1 MADIN
6 RTTTITLPPEV
17 SNEILQK
24 TQDDSAVMALA
35 RQITIPGTGVT
46 VPVITGDPSAAWVTE
61 TAAKPV
67 SNPGVSTKQLT
78 PYKLAVIETFSN
90 EFVRDAAALY
100 DALVARLPLALAN
113 KFDNTVIG
121 GTTKPGDNFED
132 MSTCTSVALTA
143 TTAYTQL
150 VTATSNIATA
160 GGIVNGFAISPQCK
174 AMLLSAVDGQNR
186 PLFINSVADGA
197 IPQILGA
204 PTIQSKGMYK
214 AKADSATA
222 VVGIVG
228 DWTQAVYGTF
238 EGVQIAVSD
247 QATLTTGS
255 TTINLWQNN
264 MVAVRA
270 EIEIGFRADTSC
282 FNLLTIA

>member
-132 MSTCTSVALTA
+132 MTACTSVPLTA

-214 AKADSATA
+214 AKADSAPA

-228 DWTQAVYGTF
+228 DWTQAVYGTV

>member
-35 RQITIPGTGVT
+35 RKITIPGTGVT

-228 DWTQAVYGTF
+228 DWTQAVYGTV

>member
-143 TTAYTQL
+143 TTAYTQI

-214 AKADSATA
+214 AKADPAPA

-228 DWTQAVYGTF
+228 DWTQAVYGTV

>member
-67 SNPGVSTKQLT
+67 SNPDVSTKQLT

-132 MSTCTSVALTA
+132 MSTCTSVALA
-143 TTAYTQL
+143 AKTAYTQL

-186 PLFINSVADGA
+186 PLFINSVAEGA

-214 AKADSATA
+214 AKADSAPA

-228 DWTQAVYGTF
+228 DWTQAVYGTV

>member
-1 MADIN
+1 M
-6 RTTTITLPPEV
+6 
-17 SNEILQK
+17 
-24 TQDDSAVMALA
+24 
-35 RQITIPGTGVT
+35 
-46 VPVITGDPSAAWVTE
+46 
-61 TAAKPV
+61 
-67 SNPGVSTKQLT
+67 
-78 PYKLAVIETFSN
+78 
-90 EFVRDAAALY
+90 
-100 DALVARLPLALAN
+100 ARLPLALAN

-214 AKADSATA
+214 AKADPAPA

-228 DWTQAVYGTF
+228 DWTQAVYGTV

-247 QATLTTGS
+247 QATLTTGDS
-255 TTINLWQNN
+255 TINLWQNN
-264 MVAVRA
+264 MVIRRRG
-270 EIEIGFRADTSC
+270 ISLPL
-282 FNLLTIA
+282 N

>member
-121 GTTKPGDNFED
+121 GTIKPGDNFED

-143 TTAYTQL
+143 TTAYTHL

-214 AKADSATA
+214 AKADPAPA

-228 DWTQAVYGTF
+228 DWTQAVYGTV

>member
-1 MADIN
+1 
-6 RTTTITLPPEV
+6 
-17 SNEILQK
+17 
-24 TQDDSAVMALA
+24 MALA

-228 DWTQAVYGTF
+228 DWTQAVYGTV

>member
-186 PLFINSVADGA
+186 PLFINSVEDGA

-214 AKADSATA
+214 AKADPAPA

-228 DWTQAVYGTF
+228 DWTQAVYGTV

>member
-214 AKADSATA
+214 AKADSAPA

-228 DWTQAVYGTF
+228 DWTQAVYGTV

-270 EIEIGFRADTSC
+270 EIEFGFRADTSC

>member
-204 PTIQSKGMYK
+204 PTIQSKGIYK
-214 AKADSATA
+214 AKADSAPA

-228 DWTQAVYGTF
+228 DWTQAVYGTV

>member
-214 AKADSATA
+214 AKADSAPA

-228 DWTQAVYGTF
+228 DWTQAVYGTV

-255 TTINLWQNN
+255 KTINLWQNN

>member
-17 SNEILQK
+17 SSEILQK

-35 RQITIPGTGVT
+35 RQITLPGTGAT
-46 VPVITGDPSAAWVTE
+46 VPVITGDPSAAWVAE
-61 TAAKPV
+61 TGVKPV
-67 SNPGVSTKQLT
+67 SNPGVSTKLLT

-204 PTIQSKGMYK
+204 PTVQSKGMYK
-214 AKADSATA
+214 AKAASTPA

-228 DWTQAVYGTF
+228 DWTQAVYGTV

-247 QATLTTGS
+247 QATLTTGDS
-255 TTINLWQNN
+255 TINLWQNN

>member
-17 SNEILQK
+17 SSEILQK

-35 RQITIPGTGVT
+35 RQITLPGTGAT
-46 VPVITGDPSAAWVTE
+46 VPVITGDPSAAWVAE
-61 TAAKPV
+61 TGVKPV
-67 SNPGVSTKQLT
+67 SNPGVSTKLLT

-204 PTIQSKGMYK
+204 PTVQSKGMYK
-214 AKADSATA
+214 AKADSTPA

-228 DWTQAVYGTF
+228 DWTQAVYGTV

-247 QATLTTGS
+247 QATLTTGDS
-255 TTINLWQNN
+255 TINLWQNN

>member
-214 AKADSATA
+214 AKADPAPA

-228 DWTQAVYGTF
+228 DWTQAVYGTV

>member
-228 DWTQAVYGTF
+228 DWTQAVYGTV

>member
-121 GTTKPGDNFED
+121 GTTKPGDNFGD

-214 AKADSATA
+214 AKADSAPA

-228 DWTQAVYGTF
+228 DWTQAVYGTV

>member
-46 VPVITGDPSAAWVTE
+46 VPVLTGDPSAAWVTE

-214 AKADSATA
+214 AKADSAPA

-228 DWTQAVYGTF
+228 DWTQAVYGTV

>member
-121 GTTKPGDNFED
+121 GTTQPGDNFED

-228 DWTQAVYGTF
+228 DWTQAVYGTV

>member
-214 AKADSATA
+214 AKADSAPA

-228 DWTQAVYGTF
+228 DWTQAVYGTV

-247 QATLTTGS
+247 QATVTTGS

>member
-228 DWTQAVYGTF
+228 DWTQAVYGTV

-255 TTINLWQNN
+255 KTINLWQNN

>member
-78 PYKLAVIETFSN
+78 LYKLAVIETFSN

-228 DWTQAVYGTF
+228 DWTQAVYGTV

>member
-228 DWTQAVYGTF
+228 DWTQAVYGTV

-270 EIEIGFRADTSC
+270 DIEIGFRADTSC

>member
-46 VPVITGDPSAAWVTE
+46 VPGITGDPSAAWVTE

-204 PTIQSKGMYK
+204 PTIQSKGIYK
-214 AKADSATA
+214 AKADSAPA

-228 DWTQAVYGTF
+228 DWTQAVYGTV

>member
-61 TAAKPV
+61 TAEKPV

-214 AKADSATA
+214 AKADSAPA

-228 DWTQAVYGTF
+228 DWTQAVYGTV

>member
-17 SNEILQK
+17 SNEILKK

-228 DWTQAVYGTF
+228 DWTQAVYGTV

>member
-1 MADIN
+1 
-6 RTTTITLPPEV
+6 
-17 SNEILQK
+17 
-24 TQDDSAVMALA
+24 
-35 RQITIPGTGVT
+35 
-46 VPVITGDPSAAWVTE
+46 
-61 TAAKPV
+61 
-67 SNPGVSTKQLT
+67 
-78 PYKLAVIETFSN
+78 
-90 EFVRDAAALY
+90 
-100 DALVARLPLALAN
+100 
-113 KFDNTVIG
+113 
-121 GTTKPGDNFED
+121 
-132 MSTCTSVALTA
+132 VALTA

-186 PLFINSVADGA
+186 PLFINSVAEGA

-214 AKADSATA
+214 AKADSTPA

-228 DWTQAVYGTF
+228 DWTQAVYGTV

>member
-6 RTTTITLPPEV
+6 RTTTITLPSEV

-228 DWTQAVYGTF
+228 DWTQAVYGTV

>member
-214 AKADSATA
+214 AKADSAPA

-228 DWTQAVYGTF
+228 DWTQAVYGTV